1 MLFPRLLSAQTLCS
15 CGEGDGRNQSFGVCP
30 HSSPS
35 SPTPQAGGA
44 WCPDVGS
51 GGPTPRTQ
59 LILLLQQPPPRGR
72 SARLCSHRV
81 SPSPPQVVA
90 NAVAALSEIAESHPS
105 SNLLDLNPQS
115 INKLLTALNECTEWG
130 QIFILDCLANYMPK
144 DDREAQR

>member
-1 MLFPRLLSAQTLCS
+1 M
-15 CGEGDGRNQSFGVCP
+15 
-30 HSSPS
+30 
-35 SPTPQAGGA
+35 
-44 WCPDVGS
+44 
-51 GGPTPRTQ
+51 Q
-59 LILLLQQPPPRGR
+59 LILLPQQPPPRGR